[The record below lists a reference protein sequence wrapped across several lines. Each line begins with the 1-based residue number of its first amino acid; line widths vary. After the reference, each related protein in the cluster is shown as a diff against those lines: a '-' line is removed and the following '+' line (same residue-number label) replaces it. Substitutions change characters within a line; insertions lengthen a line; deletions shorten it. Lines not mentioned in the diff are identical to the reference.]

1 MAYIVSNHDFTHGEI
16 DKTLFARSDL
26 TFYNKAAAKLENW
39 VVLPGGAAKTRFGTE
54 NIGISLPAIDIHG
67 ADHFQMFSWKTGD
80 KHFLVI
86 LGNVSVDGISVIDIA
101 TSNVTTFTNPFSAA
115 SVESKLV
122 KSAQQQNEL
131 ILASESAQPFQLT
144 YLSGNIT
151 GASFTFKNPPVYLY
165 NNTYDDVTFTLSAIT
180 ITPPSTADNAC
191 PTLTISASSTFEF
204 TANFVGGTYSALGP
218 TTSVQIGTAT
228 IVQFVSATQV
238 RVRIHTAFGE
248 LANIGT
254 QVVIKETAY
263 NSTRGWPA
271 CVTFYENRLIFA
283 GGSSVPQSIFMSAIG
298 DDYRDFLPG
307 PLDDDPIQF
316 TIASGESDNIVN
328 IVSGRSLQVFT
339 NSGESASP
347 IWNDTLTPGI
357 SIRKQTSNGSTS
369 TTPVILDSS
378 TLYVK
383 RGGRA
388 IMAFNCAA
396 DGQSYNS
403 TDVSVMSTH
412 LINNPVDMS
421 AYTINNAYDS
431 NLLLLINADRN
442 TNGGSLVTYQ
452 TLSEQNVSAW
462 ASTKTYE
469 GKTTD
474 LNSFDDYWNNVCV
487 LEDDVYFITTR
498 GSSSQHY
505 LEKMDWTV
513 CMDSYETK
521 TINSTGVQTLS
532 FPNSTQLHG
541 RTVQV
546 LTDVGNS
553 SKRPKA
559 TFIGNFQ
566 MSATGDIVI
575 DIPKTGKYYIG
586 LGHENILKLMPAHIM
601 AETGDTLYTKK
612 TISKVY
618 VHYVDSYS
626 FKINDVSVPVENF
639 ASSGSSGGIILD
651 QPAEPDDGIFMTS
664 TIKGGWTRISY
675 AEIKMEYPLP
685 CTILGISVVLTA

>member
-26 TFYNKAAAKLENW
+26 TFYNKAAATLENW
-39 VVLPGGAAKTRFGTE
+39 VVLPGGAARTRFGTQ
-54 NIGISLPAIDIHG
+54 NTGITLPAN
-67 ADHFQMFSWKTGD
+67 ADHFQMFPWKTGD
-80 KHFLVI
+80 QHFLVVV
-86 LGNVSVDGISVIDIA
+86 GNVSANGISVIDIT
-101 TSNVTTFTNPFSAA
+101 TSTITSFTNPFSGA
-115 SVESKLV
+115 SVEGKLV

-144 YLSGNIT
+144 NSSGTVT
-151 GASFTFKNPPVYLY
+151 GTSFTFKNPPVYLY
-165 NNTYDDVTFTLSAIT
+165 NNSYDDNTFTLSDKD
-180 ITPPSTADNAC
+180 ITPPSTADSAC
-191 PTLTISASSTFEF
+191 PTLTVSGTSTFAF

-218 TTSVQIGTAT
+218 DTSQQIGTAT
-228 IVQFVSATQV
+228 IVEFVSATQV
-238 RVRIHTAFGE
+238 RVRIHTKFGE

-254 QVVIKETAY
+254 QVVVKETAY

-283 GGSSVPQSIFMSAIG
+283 GGSNVPQSIFMSAIG
-298 DDYRDFLPG
+298 DDYRNFLPG
-307 PLDDDPIQF
+307 PLASDPIQF

-328 IVSGRSLQVFT
+328 IISGRSLQVFT
-339 NSGESASP
+339 NNGESASP
-347 IWNDTLTPGI
+347 IWDNSLTPNI

-369 TTPVILDSS
+369 TTPVILDNS

-388 IMAFNCAA
+388 IMAYTYAA
-396 DGQSYNS
+396 DGQSYIS
-403 TDVSVMSTH
+403 TDISVMSTH
-412 LINNPVDMS
+412 LINNPIDMS
-421 AYTINNAYDS
+421 SYTINNAYDS
-431 NLLLLINADRN
+431 NILLMINGDRD

-452 TLSEQNVSAW
+452 TLAEQNVSAW

-469 GKTTD
+469 GKETD
-474 LNSFDDYWNNVCV
+474 SSSFDDYWNNVCV
-487 LEDDVYFITTR
+487 VEDDVYFISTR
-498 GSSSQHY
+498 GASTQHY

-521 TINSTGVQTLS
+521 TISSTGVQTLS
-532 FPNSTQLHG
+532 FPSSTQLHG

-546 LTDVGNS
+546 LTDVGTS
-553 SKRPKA
+553 SKRPTA
-559 TFIGNFQ
+559 TFIGSFQ
-566 MSATGDIVI
+566 MSATGDIIV

-586 LGHENILKLMPAHIM
+586 LGYENTLKTMPAHIM

-618 VHYVDSYS
+618 VQYVDSYS

-639 ASSGSSGGIILD
+639 STSGSSGGIVLD

-664 TIKGGWTRISY
+664 TIKRGWTRTSY